1 MMERPAEDLGVV
13 LPEPK
18 SSKKKKMTKNNNGVG
33 DGMTKSMR
41 RFLEARAMSAA
52 KDAEVTRKAAE
63 IGGDRGG
70 TKLEDAVAAST
81 MRFAAARREQVAKN
95 QRHQQ
100 QQQQQRRHHQD
111 DGDALP
117 KATTKRSNDRRTGDG
132 STAALASSGLQ
143 VSNVVQSHRTNRQ
156 VKRRAFEKKKRQK
169 KRDKRLGVT
178 RLDDDVDYDDDEED
192 DVDGQPFMRGRRNR
206 GDFVSANED
215 DDNLP
220 AFRRVN
226 EAPPS
231 FALGVRGKPFTRNLS
246 R

>member
-1 MMERPAEDLGVV
+1 MMERPAEDLGVA

-18 SSKKKKMTKNNNGVG
+18 SSKKKKMTTKKNGVG

-52 KDAEVTRKAAE
+52 NDAEVARKAAE
-63 IGGDRGG
+63 VGGDRDG

-81 MRFAAARREQVAKN
+81 MRFAAARREQFAKN
-95 QRHQQ
+95 QR
-100 QQQQQRRHHQD
+100 QQQRQRHQD
-111 DGDALP
+111 DGDAML
-117 KATTKRSNDRRTGDG
+117 KATTKRSNDRRPGDG
-132 STAALASSGLQ
+132 SAAALTSSGPQ

-178 RLDDDVDYDDDEED
+178 RIDDVEDYDDEDEED
-192 DVDGQPFMRGRRNR
+192 DVGGQPFMRGRRNR